1 MSGSTRPEKPKS
13 AAALR
18 TAATRLRAE
27 ALALGKVAHAHAKD
41 QAKLDDQARAMI
53 ARLDAIIAEGGREDA
68 EVPSILGDAMLDL
81 MFVLEGGTGPA
92 SLQLGSQI
100 S

>member
-1 MSGSTRPEKPKS
+1 MPNAEGTGESKQSHALR
-13 AAALR
+13 AAAHALR
-18 TAATRLRAE
+18 DE
-27 ALALGKVAHAHAKD
+27 ALALGKAAHALRGD
-41 QAKLDDQARAMI
+41 QASLENRARQLVETLDQ
-53 ARLDAIIAEGGREDA
+53 IIAEGGREDA

-81 MFVLEGGTGPA
+81 MFVLQGGEGPT